1 VLSSSKGE
9 DEMKCVCCDNEAKFS
24 DNTAVGVR
32 HFCTEKCWA
41 EYNGL
46 EVKPEGHYGLIKK
59 EVGWWA

>member
-1 VLSSSKGE
+1 
-9 DEMKCVCCDNEAKFS
+9 MKCVCCDKKAKFS
-24 DNTAVGVR
+24 DFTAVGVR
-32 HFCTEKCWA
+32 HFCSEKCWA